1 MNKYELAVV
10 VSAKIEDDERAQVI
24 EKVKALVE
32 RFGGKI
38 SDVDE
43 SGKKRLAYEIQKMK
57 EAYYYFIHFDAEA
70 DVPGEIEQRIRIMD
84 NVIRYL
90 CVRYSQG
97 GENSLAIAR
106 YTLAVDRRFKR
117 NGDDQTA
124 DFIGCVAFGRNAEFA
139 EKYFRQGLK
148 VVVTGRIQ
156 TGSYTNKDGQ
166 KVYTTDV
173 VVEEQEFAES
183 KATSDANAGS
193 FSHAGGFQQ
202 APAPTPAA
210 DAGDGFMNIPD
221 GIDEEL
227 PFN

>member
-84 NVIRYL
+84 NVIRYFLFHGMCFLYSGSILESFFYLTHTRRTEPVFCLFHTVQRIAYPQPVDWEIIVGTENPITEHRIVQVPEFDQDTAARCFL
-90 CVRYSQG
+90 C
-97 GENSLAIAR
+97 EMFEHIAEDFFCLFFVGR
-106 YTLAVDRRFKR
+106 KRLVQKFAFTIYYTMF
-117 NGDDQTA
+117 
-124 DFIGCVAFGRNAEFA
+124 
-139 EKYFRQGLK
+139 
-148 VVVTGRIQ
+148 
-156 TGSYTNKDGQ
+156 
-166 KVYTTDV
+166 
-173 VVEEQEFAES
+173 
-183 KATSDANAGS
+183 
-193 FSHAGGFQQ
+193 H
-202 APAPTPAA
+202 
-210 DAGDGFMNIPD
+210 
-221 GIDEEL
+221 
-227 PFN
+227 